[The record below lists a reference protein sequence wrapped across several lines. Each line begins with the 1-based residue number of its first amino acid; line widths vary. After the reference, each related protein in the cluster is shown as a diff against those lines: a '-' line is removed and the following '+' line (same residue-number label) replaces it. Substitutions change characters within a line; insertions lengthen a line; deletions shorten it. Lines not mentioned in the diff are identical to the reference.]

1 LAVIRIGGLVRIPS
15 EMQPRRVAVV
25 GSGIS
30 GLTAAHTLHASGHQV
45 RLFES
50 EPTLGGHATTVEVG
64 PDRLPVD
71 IGFIVY
77 NEVTYPRFI
86 GLLAELGVPTQPSDM
101 SMGVA
106 CGAHGIE
113 WSTRGLKGVFA
124 RPMQLAL
131 PSHYRMLGDLFRFYR
146 DARSLLDTDTTTGM
160 TLDEYLDD
168 RGFVPSFARHFLVP
182 LTAAV
187 WSTAPDEIGTFPV
200 DYLLRFL
207 DHHGLIGYGR
217 NLEWRTI
224 SGGSREYVRRIAE
237 RLGPGAISLGDPVR
251 AVVRDENGVL
261 ILPTHQPAERFDA
274 VVMATHADTS
284 LRLLR
289 DADPD
294 EQAAL
299 GGFDYSDNR
308 VILHTDAGILPTKPN
323 AWASWNVDMGSCA
336 APGDALT
343 MTYHMNRL
351 QSLESATQVS
361 VSLNPPAGRIRDEQ
375 VLLERA
381 WSHPLYTFR
390 TLRAQEA
397 MGGLQGHR
405 ATWHAGAHLGY
416 GFHEDGCRAGYEAAE
431 SILARWTAIDGG
443 AEEERAA

>member
-1 LAVIRIGGLVRIPS
+1 VEPPDDPAVPVNRTLT
-15 EMQPRRVAVV
+15 EMPPPLRVAVV

-30 GLTAAHTLHASGHQV
+30 GLTAAYALTTSGHQV

-50 EPTLGGHATTVEVG
+50 EATLGGHATTVEVG
-64 PDRLPVD
+64 PDNLPVD

-86 GLLAELGVPTQPSDM
+86 GLLAELGVPTQASDM

-106 CGAHGIE
+106 CGMHRVE
-113 WSTRGLKGVFA
+113 WSTRGLRGVFA

-146 DARSLLDTDTTTGM
+146 DARILLDTDARTGM

-168 RGFVPSFARHFLVP
+168 RVFGRGFAAHFLVP

-187 WSTAPDEIGTFPV
+187 WSTAPDTIGSFPI

-217 NLEWRTI
+217 ALQWRTI
-224 SGGSREYVRRIAE
+224 KGGSREYVSRIAE
-237 RLGPGAISLGDPVR
+237 RLGPDAISLGDPVR
-251 AVVRDENGVL
+251 AVVRDADGAMV
-261 ILPTHQPAERFDA
+261 LPTRGPAERFDA
-274 VVMATHADTS
+274 VVMATHADVAA
-284 LRLLR
+284 RLLR

-294 EQAAL
+294 EAEAL
-299 GGFDYSDNR
+299 GGFEYSDNR
-308 VILHTDAGILPTKPN
+308 VVLHTDAGILPRRQN
-323 AWASWNVDMGSCA
+323 AWASWNIDMGSCA

-351 QSLESATQVS
+351 QSLASTAQYS
-361 VSLNPPAGRIRDEQ
+361 VSLNPPDGRIRDDE
-375 VLLERA
+375 VLLERD
-381 WSHPLYTFR
+381 WSHPLYTFG
-390 TLRAQEA
+390 TLRSQDALRA
-397 MGGLQGHR
+397 LQGHR
-405 ATWHAGAHLGY
+405 RTWYAGAHLGY

-431 SILARWTAIDGG
+431 SIIDAFATAS
-443 AEEERAA
+443 EERAA